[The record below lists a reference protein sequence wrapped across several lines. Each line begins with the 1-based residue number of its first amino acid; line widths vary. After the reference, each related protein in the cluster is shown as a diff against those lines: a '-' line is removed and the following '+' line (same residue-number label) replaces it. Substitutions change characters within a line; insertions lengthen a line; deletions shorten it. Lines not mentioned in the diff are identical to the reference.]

1 MLSKGGEDVKRLA
14 EFIKGFFYEEDGIQ
28 TIEMVIIL
36 VVLVSIAFVFRKTMV
51 QWYNE
56 LIGEAQRPDLG
67 TPEVGKSLAE

>member
-1 MLSKGGEDVKRLA
+1 MKRLA

-36 VVLVSIAFVFRKTMV
+36 VVLVSIAFVFRKTIV

-67 TPEVGKSLAE
+67 TPEVGNSLAE